1 MSSFLF
7 YLRSDKYIGSSFN
20 RSTIRSWQDL
30 KLHLLSRLEL
40 LRRFNELSFYYYDIE
55 NNRIAFEE
63 DPDYFQIDIQNAMK
77 VPDCKISFG
86 IPMNV
91 MGSDKEMGVMRYY
104 SDTGFDAY
112 FFELLDLKRNKYAT
126 SLKEQTIN
134 IIPYL
139 FGKHGNRIELRG
151 TTDEK
156 HIITYTCS

>member
-63 DPDYFQIDIQNAMK
+63 DLDYQNAMK
-77 VPDCKISFG
+77 VPACKISFG
-86 IPMNV
+86 IPIKV
-91 MGSDKEMGVMRYY
+91 MVKDKELKILEMMRYY
-104 SDTGFDAY
+104 SDTGFDAC
-112 FFELLDLKRNKYAT
+112 FFKSLRLISHSYAT
-126 SLKEQTIN
+126 SLKKKSYN
-134 IIPYL
+134 Y
-139 FGKHGNRIELRG
+139 
-151 TTDEK
+151 
-156 HIITYTCS
+156 